1 MTTKSNN
8 DLLVELG
15 HYYLISWPSER
26 KSFRGRMMRYL
37 GNNQWLVWYPCDNTI
52 EIETFKK
59 RSWKATEEQADD
71 PKIALPTD
79 KELDARLDKL
89 QTDKSPE
96 PTPLPKKR
104 GRPAKS
110 SNKGNDNHFEYF
122 ISFSNHVLETA
133 TPTKK
138 PKVNVPD
145 TEKSAPT
152 AAQANGPTP
161 AATPTPTKK
170 RARTPP
176 KGLFYLCL

>member
-1 MTTKSNN
+1 
-8 DLLVELG
+8 
-15 HYYLISWPSER
+15 
-26 KSFRGRMMRYL
+26 MMRYL

-122 ISFSNHVLETA
+122 ISFSE
-133 TPTKK
+133 
-138 PKVNVPD
+138 

-161 AATPTPTKK
+161 AATPTPTRKK